1 MKKKDDVQL
10 IHTVLSGDDT
20 AFDILVKKYQK
31 SVHALVWRKVGDF
44 HYAEEITQDTFLQAY
59 KKLSTLKNPH
69 QFAGWL
75 YVIANR
81 LCIDWLRKQ
90 KPAMQSLEE
99 TSVKEIDGITYA
111 RYVEEDRE
119 LEAAEH
125 RHELVKKLLEKL
137 PESERTVVTLYYLGE
152 MTTKEISK
160 FLGVSV
166 KTISSRL
173 RRARERLKQKE
184 EFFVQEYFGGV
195 QLSANIR
202 QNIARQV
209 ADLKLTPP
217 SATKP
222 LLPWAAFGTAA
233 VLMLFLIGFGN
244 QHLTRFQRPYSFKA
258 DSEPTV
264 EIIDAPIV
272 LETDAKPSVRNQM
285 GQIAIISKSNSA
297 GLQTYER
304 DSTLNTSEDSLRL
317 SETHWMPDANLREAI
332 RQQLEIDTDT
342 PLTKA
347 DMLQLTS
354 LDILKLPVAEK
365 ISDLT
370 GLEHAINLEFLLL
383 PKNRIQDLHPLANL
397 TNLTFLDLGGNA
409 ISNVSS
415 LAGLVRLEV
424 LGLWNN
430 QIVDVSPLA
439 GLMNLKDLALQDNQI
454 AGISPLVGLT
464 CLTELNVRNN
474 GIADLSSLTE
484 LTSIEVLHSEGNPG
498 SVTPECELPRPAVI
512 PRIEDREYPSVFGS
526 WSLVRNRT
534 PILPR
539 LPWLPSDE
547 PIAYFDLYFSHPAG
561 HLGLSLKYTNAGVAL
576 VGDCQRAKERRDTL
590 LAFNPNAL
598 FLVPVIYY
606 SGLPA
611 SRYPED
617 GVLQDLWLRDENG
630 NRVVDNSEEA
640 LLDFTLPE
648 TQKWAI
654 DQAKAIAACGLFD
667 GIFLDH
673 WDEGLRLGGK
683 ATLEEEHLARDVI
696 IQNIRAIVGDDVLI
710 MVNAGENRIPRWAE
724 YINGSLVRTQPTLK
738 IPWAEMTDVEKQ
750 YHSLGYSREDLHKIE
765 ETLIWSETHFRAPR
779 INGLLGL
786 GIDAELP
793 DSPRN
798 QQWMRIFTTLSLT
811 LSDGYVEYKF
821 LFDTF
826 DGPSVY
832 WYPFWDADL
841 GTPIGEKAQLYRNRE
856 GLFIR
861 EFTSGWAVYNR
872 SGKEQKIRLPAQTTG
887 VANGIT
893 STQHTL
899 PDLDGE
905 IFIKL
910 SEK

>member
-10 IHTVLSGDDT
+10 IHAVLSGDDT
-20 AFDILVKKYQK
+20 AFDILVEKYQK
-31 SVHALVWRKVGDF
+31 SVHALVWRKIGDF
-44 HYAEEITQDTFLQAY
+44 HYAEEITQDTFLRAY
-59 KKLSTLKNPH
+59 QNLSTLRNPS
-69 QFAGWL
+69 QFLGWL

-81 LCIDWLRKQ
+81 LCLNWLREQ
-90 KPAMQSLEE
+90 KPTTHLQSLED
-99 TSVKEIDGITYA
+99 TSMEEVAKSAYT
-111 RYVEEDRE
+111 RYVLEQRE
-119 LEAAEH
+119 TEATEH
-125 RHELVKKLLEKL
+125 RFEIVKKLLATL
-137 PESERTVVTLYYLGE
+137 PESERTVMTLYYLGE
-152 MTTKEISK
+152 MTTKEIGK

-166 KTISSRL
+166 ETIRTRLHRARKRL
-173 RRARERLKQKE
+173 RE
-184 EFFVQEYFGGV
+184 EEELLIQEVLGSVQI
-195 QLSANIR
+195 SASIK
-202 QNIARQV
+202 QNIMREV
-209 ADLKLTPP
+209 ANMQPTPSP
-217 SATKP
+217 KMEP
-222 LLPWAAFGTAA
+222 FLPWVALGTAVVVA
-233 VLMLFLIGFGN
+233 TLLMISVSKQYLA
-244 QHLTRFQRPYSFKA
+244 HFQKPYSFEA
-258 DSEPTV
+258 TSEPTV

-272 LETDAKPSVRNQM
+272 LETNAKPSVRNQM
-285 GQIAIISKSNSA
+285 GQTTIISKSNSI
-297 GLQTYER
+297 GLH
-304 DSTLNTSEDSLRL
+304 DSNRNLTPNTSEDSLRL
-317 SETHWMPDANLREAI
+317 SEAQWMPDANLREAI
-332 RQQLEIDTDT
+332 RQKLEIDTNT

-354 LDILKLPVAEK
+354 LDILKLQVAEK

-383 PKNRIQDLHPLANL
+383 PKNRIQDIRPLANL
-397 TNLTFLDLGGNA
+397 TNLTFLDLGGNT
-409 ISNVSS
+409 ISDVSS

-424 LGLWNN
+424 LGLWSN

-439 GLMNLKDLALQDNQI
+439 GLVNLKDLALQDNQI

-464 CLTELNVRNN
+464 RLTELNVRNN

-498 SVTPECELPRPAVI
+498 SVTPECELPRPAI
-512 PRIEDREYPSVFGS
+512 MPRIEDREYPSVFGS

-561 HLGLSLKYTNAGVAL
+561 YFGLNLKYTNAGVAL
-576 VGDCQRAKERRDTL
+576 VGDFQRAKERRDAL
-590 LAFNPNAL
+590 LAFNPNAM

-667 GIFLDH
+667 GIFLNH

-683 ATLEEEHLARDVI
+683 ATLEEEHLARDII

-750 YHSLGYSREDLHKIE
+750 YHSLGYSPEDLHKIE
-765 ETLIWSETHFRAPR
+765 ETLIWSETHFREPR

-786 GIDAELP
+786 GIDAEPP

-798 QQWMRIFTTLSLT
+798 KQWMRVFTTMSLT

-841 GTPIGEKAQLYRNRE
+841 GTPIGKKAQRYRNRE
-856 GLFIR
+856 GLYIR
-861 EFTSGWAVYNR
+861 EYTNGWAAYNR
-872 SGKEQKIRLPAQTTG
+872 SGKAQRIELPESAEG
-887 VANGIT
+887 VSSGIK
-893 STQHTL
+893 SGSHTL
-899 PDLDGE
+899 TNLDGE
-905 IFIKL
+905 IYLK
-910 SEK
+910 